1 MLAEN
6 TRKLEESELQRIEV
20 EQQLVLAEAECSN
33 AKRARMEAD
42 VKLNKAEHARLD
54 AVSVAVDAMCNLKHK
69 TVDLA
74 KAEEKIAVVE
84 FDLIENKTKLKKS
97 EKALT
102 TWASSHGFTMLRLN
116 SKAAPLPY
124 YVIRCLNDLMQES
137 ILKIR
142 SKYPNSIMIY
152 QQSAMPNGI
161 NLFKHLIQTGKITRK
176 GNYCVPLG
184 HAQETRWR
192 S

>member
-33 AKRARMEAD
+33 AKRARMESD

-54 AVSVAVDAMCNLKHK
+54 AVSVAVDAMCTLKHK

-74 KAEEKIAVVE
+74 KAEDKITKVEEKIAVVE
-84 FDLIENKTKLKKS
+84 FDLNENKDKLKKT

-116 SKAAPLPY
+116 SYTAPLPY
-124 YVIRCLNDLMQES
+124 YVIRCLNGSMRES

-142 SKYPNSIMIY
+142 SKYPTSIRPWSTAFI
-152 QQSAMPNGI
+152 
-161 NLFKHLIQTGKITRK
+161 
-176 GNYCVPLG
+176 
-184 HAQETRWR
+184 
-192 S
+192 